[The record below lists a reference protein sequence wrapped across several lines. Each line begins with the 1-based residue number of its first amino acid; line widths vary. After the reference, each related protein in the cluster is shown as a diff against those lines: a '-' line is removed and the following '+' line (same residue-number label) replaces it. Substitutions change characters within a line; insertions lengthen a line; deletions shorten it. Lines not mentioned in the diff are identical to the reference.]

1 MKRYLSRLTALILSV
16 LLVVAVVAVPAS
28 AATYKKGTNS
38 ISSSYK
44 AGPYYQNFS
53 KIPLT
58 GDGRLDVVAVALSQ
72 LGYEES
78 SSVNDL
84 SGLNGSNG
92 YNITEYNYNMGDF
105 GSGYGYYWCATFVSW
120 SLFQSDC
127 TDQMGYKDWTRNHT
141 SDGNYIWCGVSC
153 SQWAAQL
160 RRFGHW
166 KNSLNQ
172 GGSAYTPQSGDLIF
186 FTWDGAAYSEDHIGI
201 VVYSDGST
209 VYTVEG
215 NTSDA
220 SGLDSNGGGVY
231 YKSYSLSASTI
242 AGYGVMPYNTVSSAK
257 RIDYSGA
264 NPTTG
269 LYMATQLKNVY
280 ANQTDSSYTWRMAR
294 FTMFEVIDV
303 SADKSMVKAVCTTTT
318 GETVTGWVKNNSDRI
333 LQLTVTEPSDPNK
346 VALEES
352 INAAKGIKFSDYSV
366 SSLES
371 FYTAYK
377 NALTVFDSSTASSS
391 DYKAASDA
399 LNAIINNPVKVLS
412 NGKTYTSSA
421 QARSDDW
428 VDDGLILTDGEKGN
442 PDGGKT
448 GYGGWMHQLESV
460 IDLGSVQSSDTYTVY
475 LAAGIWGIALP
486 KDQFYSVEVFA
497 SNSPDSGFVSV
508 GTSNEFIH
516 KSGSNKA
523 ETDWTTYTL
532 SVKADAP
539 VSARYIKFVVTN
551 NECVGHIWVDE
562 LEVSV
567 GGPAASGVYL
577 SYANRFVTSGDA
589 NIFTPSFGTI
599 QAGTANHC
607 WTTNVVAKW
616 NSSANGYVITS
627 VTDGVGSSTAD
638 IVLASDEILIAA
650 HGWEGTGVTDPVV
663 GSMANKNSLATAT
676 VGQIIEL
683 HGVDLSSG
691 AVLPGAYLTFRGDGV
706 VDGSVDLH
714 HPGDPA
720 DCTND
725 QVCGACG
732 KVLDEAHGHTEGEW
746 ETLEDGS
753 QVLKCTVCG
762 ETLDTKSAEDDFIA
776 GDVNGDGKVNM
787 FDYMLI
793 KSIYLDKYTPSEDE
807 FKRADYNGDGK
818 INMLDYLAV
827 KSICFQ

>member
-1 MKRYLSRLTALILSV
+1 MKKHLSRLTALALSV
-16 LLVVAVVAVPAS
+16 LLVVAVLAVPAS
-28 AATYKKGTNS
+28 AATYKKGANS

-44 AGPYYQNFS
+44 AGPYYQNYA

-141 SDGNYIWCGVSC
+141 GDKNYIWCGVSC

-160 RRFGHW
+160 RRYGYW
-166 KNSLNQ
+166 KNSLYQ
-172 GGSAYTPQSGDLIF
+172 GGAAYTPQSGDLIF
-186 FTWDGAAYSEDHIGI
+186 FTWDGAANSEDHIGI

-242 AGYGVMPYNTVSSAK
+242 AGYGIMPYNTVSSAK
-257 RIDYSGA
+257 KIDYSGA

-294 FTMFEVIDV
+294 FTMFEVIGV

-333 LQLTVTEPSDPNK
+333 LQLTVTEPADPNK

-366 SSLES
+366 SSLEA

-377 NALTVFDSSTASSS
+377 NALSVYDSSSATSA
-391 DYKAASDA
+391 DYKAACDE

-412 NGKTYTSSA
+412 VGKSYTASA
-421 QARSDDW
+421 QMRDDTW
-428 VDDGLILTDGEKGN
+428 TDDGIRLTDGAKGN
-442 PDGGKT
+442 PNGGNS
-448 GYGGWMHQLESV
+448 GYGGWMGKLESV
-460 IDLGSVQSSDTYTVY
+460 IDLGSSVTSDTFTVY
-475 LAAGIWGIALP
+475 LAAGVWGIALP
-486 KDQFYSVEVFA
+486 KTDFYSVEVFA
-497 SNSPDSGFVSV
+497 SNSPDSGFTSI
-508 GTSNEFIH
+508 GTSNDLIH
-516 KSGSNKA
+516 VSGSN
-523 ETDWTTYTL
+523 ESENGWTTYTL
-532 SVKADAP
+532 TVNAEASVN
-539 VSARYIKFVVTN
+539 ARYIKFVVTN
-551 NECVGHIWVDE
+551 EECTGHIWVDE

-567 GGPAASGVYL
+567 GGPTASGVYL
-577 SYANRFVTSGDA
+577 NGSNGFVVSGASYV
-589 NIFTPSFGTI
+589 FTPAFGTI
-599 QAGTANHC
+599 TSTTANHL
-607 WTTNVVAKW
+607 WTTNIRAKW
-616 NSSANGYVITS
+616 DATYGGYVVQS
-627 VTDGVGSSTAD
+627 VASDEYTNASDVT
-638 IVLASDEILIAA
+638 LASDEIFIAA
-650 HGWEGTGVTDPVV
+650 HGWEGEGVTDPVV

-676 VGQIIEL
+676 VGQIIYL
-683 HGVDLSSG
+683 HGVDV
-691 AVLPGAYLTFRGDGV
+691 ANAKVLPGAYITFRGTGV

-725 QVCGACG
+725 QVCAACG

-746 ETLEDGS
+746 EELDDGTM
-753 QVLKCTVCG
+753 VLKCTVCG
-762 ETLDTKSAEDDFIA
+762 EVLDTKTADEYEK
-776 GDVNGDGKVNM
+776 GDVNADGKINM

-793 KSIYLDKYTPSEDE
+793 KSIYLEKHIPTEEESA
-807 FKRADYNGDGK
+807 RADANGDGK
-818 INMLDYLAV
+818 VNMFDYILV
-827 KSICFQ
+827 KNVCLQ